1 MAYKQPYKQVSKNN
15 DGASEPITA
24 LLTIGGKLAAKAA
37 AKAAGKALAKK
48 GAQTIGKKAVQEG
61 GKKVAKKGLGKALS
75 KASEVGKKAISKGK
89 EVVQKGKDIYDK
101 GAKEIAD
108 ATGFEKEAIKEFGTN
123 QASSI
128 ASNIQNKIQESKEQ
142 QPAERKSPSGV
153 LPSESYNED
162 AYINPIGVS
171 MFDHRK
177 QYGPS
182 MKSKYDNV
190 NYGASSGKS
199 LKLNTAGGK
208 EKLKK
213 DDDKSSLDPN
223 NLYDDGFGD
232 NILRNLEAPVT
243 IKGVTFD
250 AGDALRLGIMGYKAG
265 KKGIEDRKA
274 IVGDNRFQE
283 AKKNLKSYKEGNLTK
298 PDKFSDFTDKKD
310 NIKARRKN
318 IKSIKKKIKTKK

>member
-1 MAYKQPYKQVSKNN
+1 MAYNQPYKQVSKNN

-24 LLTIGGKLAAKAA
+24 LLGSILGK
-37 AKAAGKALAKK
+37 AGFKALAKVGTK
-48 GAQTIGKKAVQEG
+48 AGTKAIAKKSAQKAT
-61 GKKVAKKGLGKALS
+61 KKGLGKVAA
-75 KASEVGKKAISKGK
+75 KAGEIGKNAVSKGK

-101 GAKEIAD
+101 GAKKIAD

-190 NYGASSGKS
+190 NYGASSDKS

-213 DDDKSSLDPN
+213 DDDKSSLDPS

-265 KKGIEDRKA
+265 KKGIEKHRL
-274 IVGDNRFQE
+274 QE
-283 AKKNLKSYKEGNLTK
+283 RGGKKFKGEKKLQKE
-298 PDKFSDFTDKKD
+298 
-310 NIKARRKN
+310 NIKAASKPQMSLEERRKKIILDN
-318 IKSIKKKIKTKK
+318 TKKKPTMAQNVIGLNKRKYDNIV